1 MLLVYRFSHWNDTSC
16 SNWPGYRVLLTA
28 RFFISALLGSP
39 RSVKYIYREMFWVWK
54 NKHNDFEEHGVD
66 IISGVSI
73 CAIHEEAY
81 SHVVVKVTILPRL
94 RTALFVADPV
104 AIKV

>member
-1 MLLVYRFSHWNDTSC
+1 MLLAYRYSYWNDTFC

-73 CAIHEEAY
+73 Y
-81 SHVVVKVTILPRL
+81 GRL
-94 RTALFVADPV
+94 TKRHTHMLWSRSQFCRA
-104 AIKV
+104 